1 MDYNS
6 FLGRGDLTSKSLSS
20 GSCPDPARWALA
32 RCYFESRVGEINKLK
47 SAKRK
52 KACSGP
58 QTNIQVSDRA
68 TLAA

>member
-1 MDYNS
+1 
-6 FLGRGDLTSKSLSS
+6 LGRKDVRNKVLSS
-20 GSCPDPARWALA
+20 GSCPDSARWALN

-52 KACSGP
+52 KACTGL

-68 TLAA
+68 TLAAWCAATL